1 MSKRKF
7 GDRRDGRWI
16 KDVTGLQTI
25 MMHIM
30 PNRTDAEVCLHDE
43 LDATEILKYI
53 EKKNAEH
60 DNYKTTVFHC
70 FVVAVA
76 RMLKERP
83 KLNRF
88 IQGRKTYERDE
99 ITLSF
104 MAKRR
109 FADNAEEAFMTVN
122 AKDTDTLDIISHR
135 IYGDVKEVRKSEHST
150 GGIDSVVDGFAKIPR
165 LLLMIIVRIIRWL
178 DFWGINPKAI
188 TDGDA
193 NYASVLLS
201 NLGSIKCPSVY
212 HHLNNY
218 GTNSVMITIGTI
230 HKEKRLM
237 PDGTEQIRDIVDFS
251 ATLDERIA
259 DGFYFARSLKL
270 VKHIFANPELLDRP
284 LGEPSEFEY
293 D

>member
-150 GGIDSVVDGFAKIPR
+150 GGIDYSACGNGYDR
-165 LLLMIIVRIIRWL
+165 
-178 DFWGINPKAI
+178 
-188 TDGDA
+188 
-193 NYASVLLS
+193 
-201 NLGSIKCPSVY
+201 
-212 HHLNNY
+212 
-218 GTNSVMITIGTI
+218 
-230 HKEKRLM
+230 
-237 PDGTEQIRDIVDFS
+237 QIR
-251 ATLDERIA
+251 
-259 DGFYFARSLKL
+259 
-270 VKHIFANPELLDRP
+270 
-284 LGEPSEFEY
+284 
-293 D
+293 